1 MSNYGSYNL
10 SSVKE
15 LNISYCKLASIFMIQ
30 YYIVGMNNLEKI
42 DVTGL
47 DFGNNT
53 SLDSFFTNNVNLTTI
68 IGLNT
73 WDTPNITDM
82 SCLFENCNKLQYIDD
97 LSTWDTSKVINMSNM
112 FDNCGSDP
120 IIVGSESN
128 DIKLDLHNWDI
139 SKVSNMRKMFSDSKI
154 SEINISGWDLS
165 QNNNNISEM
174 FRRTRGKY
182 IDLSNITLANEIESK
197 TNDFYYKSQCSNNR
211 VFKFDDLNLTVNV
224 SNWNIPFNVDYIF
237 ASNVVKEFYN
247 INTWIYNKYKNNTK
261 DYLITEIDDLGCK
274 SLNLHG
280 WQVTKDMNYHMDVNV
295 SDTLNLTGW
304 PYVYIHMFLNHSNSV
319 TNSIKELNTLI
330 KSTDSSYEFSKSK
343 GTSIKNVISG

>member
-82 SCLFENCNKLQYIDD
+82 SCLFENCNKLQYMDD

-237 ASNVVKEFYN
+237 ASNVVKGFYN